1 MAFDVEGAGGE
12 VPEEKEYALY
22 PQSCDW
28 CPRRCGAARA
38 AGGVGF
44 CGAGSKMRLARA
56 ALHFWEEPP
65 ISGTAGSGTVF
76 FAGCSLRCVYCQNR
90 EISFFDER
98 AAEQHVSAQKPA
110 NQNAAAGCRAAGQK
124 MADHSTTGCDAACNQ
139 PPKAITPAALA
150 KIFLNLQSQGAMN
163 INLVTPTH
171 YLEPI
176 KHAVKI
182 AKQSGLH
189 LPIVWNTSGYETPE
203 VVRALAGTVD
213 VFLTDYKY
221 ASDILAQKLSAAPD
235 YAQVVHL
242 ALLEMLRVVG
252 APAFD
257 EYAGHVR
264 LTRGVVVRHLILPG
278 HVDNSLRV
286 LDALVRLQRAY
297 RHECAGSAN
306 VACTGGGAK
315 DSTGTPARADAG
327 ETPPLLL
334 SLMSQY
340 TPVFGGRAAQAF
352 PELLRTVSPEEYEA
366 VLDYADALGFED
378 YFWQD
383 GAAAKESFIPAFDST
398 GV

>member
-1 MAFDVEGAGGE
+1 MAFDVEGAGDIAL
-12 VPEEKEYALY
+12 EKDSRENASSETAVRTLY

-38 AGGVGF
+38 AGSVGV
-44 CGAGSKMRLARA
+44 CGAGRKMRVARA

-110 NQNAAAGCRAAGQK
+110 NQNAAAGC
-124 MADHSTTGCDAACNQ
+124 DAACNQ
-139 PPKAITPAALA
+139 PPKALTPAALA

-176 KHAVKI
+176 KRAVKI

-203 VVRALAGTVD
+203 VVRALAGIVD

-221 ASDILAQKLSAAPD
+221 ASDILAQKFSAAPD
-235 YAQVVHL
+235 YAQVARR

-297 RHECAGSAN
+297 RHECAT
-306 VACTGGGAK
+306 AC
-315 DSTGTPARADAG
+315 
-327 ETPPLLL
+327 ETSPFLL

-340 TPVFGGRAAQAF
+340 TPVFGGRAALAF

-366 VLDYADALGFED
+366 VLDYADALDFED